1 QKRTMS
7 KMKSDCQIMVF
18 RPTMEEFKDFSRYIQ
33 YMESQGAHRAGI
45 AKVVPPKEWSPRQ
58 GSYDNIDNFVIPAPI
73 SQVVTGRKGLYTQYN
88 IQKKP
93 MTVKEFRRLT
103 NSVRFEPPFHESYEE
118 LERMYWKN
126 LSFNPPIYGADIS
139 GSLYDKD
146 VSVWNVAKLNTLLDI
161 IEMDSGVK
169 IEGVNTAYLYFGMWK
184 TTFAWHTEDMDLYS
198 INYVHFG
205 APKSWYAVAPEHGKR
220 LERLAAGFFPN
231 SKSNCSAFL
240 RHKMTL
246 LSPSIL
252 RQYGIPVNKI
262 TQEAGE
268 FIITFPYGYHAGFNH
283 GFNCAESTNFASQR
297 WIDYGKIA
305 GRCTCRTDTVSIDM
319 DIFVQI
325 FQPDQYEAWQENR
338 AEVKLTYVET
348 PPVPDLS
355 KSYPDWRERVFQHRL
370 FPQHSLVVYIFRSE
384 SCASKSLPKSPSKEK
399 KKKSTDCKCV
409 TTTVQEFGTSPYPE
423 QSPAFSCSGDTNPH
437 SSETTPRGYNTEFE
451 SLFDR
456 IKGGARRMSSAKA
469 ISHEDDINS
478 NITTMLSDKDT
489 PSHPTCPAM
498 SSTLSKE
505 LTFPNEDDLKISS
518 CSVCFSTSGPSF
530 LSFNNKILYPSSI
543 SRKSKLD
550 KQTSKRRQ
558 PVSKKLLNFYKTKV
572 ESFVGVDMGSVKKEE
587 EDPILSSFK
596 DEREYNRNAAKAFPY
611 CAICTLFKAS
621 RNSVKHHSSLKEPPP
636 HLSPPVV
643 AGEKTKPLIPEV
655 SFVSSDCWVYQITL
669 FVPDERGESVLL
681 QCCVC
686 CVQVHASCYGAT
698 QIPNTGEV
706 WTCDRCM
713 DRSWSTQC
721 SLCCM
726 RGGAFK
732 PVNADSIWAHVVCAV
747 AIPEVYFEQP
757 GNRSSINI
765 SKIQSKRLK
774 LKCIYCKDSPSEDYG
789 VCLQCCTGNCTVS
802 FHVTCAQ
809 VAGVAIEPG
818 NWPYPVYAY
827 CHQHAFM
834 PKNVELEMKKK
845 SMVRLNQRVVAKLSN
860 GKYRGGVVTDVEDEI
875 FHKVHFKDNSWSDNL
890 YPQDI
895 LDHDWSSGEFPEV
908 GKRVHV
914 KWTDGDIYEAEYKG
928 HSENQLITVK
938 LDDGSSHEVERN
950 DVFTKTDHC
959 SQKIKR
965 KL

>member
-1 QKRTMS
+1 MS

-45 AKVVPPKEWSPRQ
+45 A
-58 GSYDNIDNFVIPAPI
+58 
-73 SQVVTGRKGLYTQYN
+73 
-88 IQKKP
+88 
-93 MTVKEFRRLT
+93 
-103 NSVRFEPPFHESYEE
+103 
-118 LERMYWKN
+118 
-126 LSFNPPIYGADIS
+126 
-139 GSLYDKD
+139 KD

-355 KSYPDWRERVFQHRL
+355 KSYPDWRERVFQHR
-370 FPQHSLVVYIFRSE
+370 SE

-518 CSVCFSTSGPSF
+518 CSVVCKPLATLPLDTTNDTIDSTGNYWELKLLLNCPNIQVPSHGNRNSINKRANEDNRSPKKLSRRKRVPLSFST
-530 LSFNNKILYPSSI
+530 NN
-543 SRKSKLD
+543 RN
-550 KQTSKRRQ
+550 TTR
-558 PVSKKLLNFYKTKV
+558 
-572 ESFVGVDMGSVKKEE
+572 SFVGVDMGSVKKEE

-621 RNSVKHHSSLKEPPP
+621 RNVSPNSPMLSMNLMLEPPP

-655 SFVSSDCWVYQITL
+655 SFVSSVAGPTTPSVCKL
-669 FVPDERGESVLL
+669 LDERGESVLL

-698 QIPNTGEV
+698 SPNTGEV

-834 PKNVELEMKKK
+834 PKNVELEMKK

-965 KL
+965 KLQRKPSKLKKRQKLREFEPAALNTSDSEKK

>member
-1 QKRTMS
+1 MS

-355 KSYPDWRERVFQHRL
+355 KSYPDWRERVFQHRKATDNL
-370 FPQHSLVVYIFRSE
+370 WRLKNHKPPSKSPTKLKISE

-399 KKKSTDCKCV
+399 K
-409 TTTVQEFGTSPYPE
+409 
-423 QSPAFSCSGDTNPH
+423 
-437 SSETTPRGYNTEFE
+437 
-451 SLFDR
+451 
-456 IKGGARRMSSAKA
+456 
-469 ISHEDDINS
+469 
-478 NITTMLSDKDT
+478 
-489 PSHPTCPAM
+489 
-498 SSTLSKE
+498 
-505 LTFPNEDDLKISS
+505 
-518 CSVCFSTSGPSF
+518 
-530 LSFNNKILYPSSI
+530 
-543 SRKSKLD
+543 
-550 KQTSKRRQ
+550 
-558 PVSKKLLNFYKTKV
+558 
-572 ESFVGVDMGSVKKEE
+572 
-587 EDPILSSFK
+587 
-596 DEREYNRNAAKAFPY
+596 
-611 CAICTLFKAS
+611 
-621 RNSVKHHSSLKEPPP
+621 
-636 HLSPPVV
+636 
-643 AGEKTKPLIPEV
+643 
-655 SFVSSDCWVYQITL
+655 
-669 FVPDERGESVLL
+669 
-681 QCCVC
+681 
-686 CVQVHASCYGAT
+686 
-698 QIPNTGEV
+698 
-706 WTCDRCM
+706 
-713 DRSWSTQC
+713 
-721 SLCCM
+721 
-726 RGGAFK
+726 
-732 PVNADSIWAHVVCAV
+732 
-747 AIPEVYFEQP
+747 
-757 GNRSSINI
+757 
-765 SKIQSKRLK
+765 
-774 LKCIYCKDSPSEDYG
+774 
-789 VCLQCCTGNCTVS
+789 
-802 FHVTCAQ
+802 
-809 VAGVAIEPG
+809 
-818 NWPYPVYAY
+818 
-827 CHQHAFM
+827 
-834 PKNVELEMKKK
+834 
-845 SMVRLNQRVVAKLSN
+845 
-860 GKYRGGVVTDVEDEI
+860 
-875 FHKVHFKDNSWSDNL
+875 
-890 YPQDI
+890 
-895 LDHDWSSGEFPEV
+895 
-908 GKRVHV
+908 
-914 KWTDGDIYEAEYKG
+914 
-928 HSENQLITVK
+928 
-938 LDDGSSHEVERN
+938 
-950 DVFTKTDHC
+950 
-959 SQKIKR
+959 
-965 KL
+965 